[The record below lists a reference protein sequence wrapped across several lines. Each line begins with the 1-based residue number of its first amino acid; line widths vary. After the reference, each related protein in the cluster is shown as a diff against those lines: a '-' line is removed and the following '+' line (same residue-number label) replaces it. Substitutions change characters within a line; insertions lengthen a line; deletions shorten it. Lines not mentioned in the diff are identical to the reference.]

1 MADVQ
6 TQETVTQKPASDEYI
21 NKMYDANLGSQK
33 QTLEMNYNQNVANL
47 DRAQKNARAQT
58 DTNLNRTY
66 VEAAKAAKNY
76 GEVQNAYGLTSG
88 AMAQARL
95 ARDNQLNA
103 DMTALRGVQM
113 NADAEIDRNRA
124 LLAQQYQSE
133 IAKAQADNDM
143 ARAEALYKDA
153 STKEERLLQQQEA
166 IAKIFADKQGDYS
179 YYQKLYGLTEEQM
192 AQLMG
197 SSGGGWEEKKT
208 YGSKK
213 DGSSADGGLS
223 KPYSTYVNPKYVEF
237 SAKATKTNN
246 GLM

>member
-1 MADVQ
+1 MADMTNQ
-6 TQETVTQKPASDEYI
+6 TAAAQKPASDEYI

-47 DRAQKNARAQT
+47 DQAQKNARAQT

-66 VEAAKAAKNY
+66 VEANKAAKNY
-76 GEVQNAYGLTSG
+76 GEVQNAYGLSSG
-88 AMAQARL
+88 AMAQAKL

-103 DMTALRGVQM
+103 DLTALRGVQM

-153 STKEERLLQQQEA
+153 STKEERLLEYQKA
-166 IAKIFADKQGDYS
+166 IADIFADKKKDYS

-192 AQLMG
+192 AQLMK
-197 SSGGGWEEKKT
+197 SSGGGGQT
-208 YGSKK
+208 SSYG
-213 DGSSADGGLS
+213 GGGLGRS
-223 KPYSTYVNPKYVEF
+223 PNNTPLATGTSNGGTNRNPYMAQY
-237 SAKATKTNN
+237 
-246 GLM
+246 